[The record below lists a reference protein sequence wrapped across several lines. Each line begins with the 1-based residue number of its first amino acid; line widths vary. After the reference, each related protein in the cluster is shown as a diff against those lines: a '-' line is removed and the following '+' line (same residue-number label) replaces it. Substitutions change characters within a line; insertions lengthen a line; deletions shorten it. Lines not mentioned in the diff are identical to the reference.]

1 MGDEPN
7 LKGQAAAKFLSAEAG
22 EKPLSHL
29 KVLTDYLMDDI
40 LRVRQTLVHVQD
52 AAKQLKMKEGPEDDK
67 SDDRSPARDGDEDD
81 RDRDDDRRDDR
92 DRDDDRRDDRDRD
105 DDRDEECRD
114 REDDRDRDR
123 DDDSGGKKRRT

>member
-29 KVLTDYLMDDI
+29 KGLTDYLMDDI

-92 DRDDDRRDDRDRD
+92 DRDDDR
-105 DDRDEECRD
+105 DEEFRD

-123 DDDSGGKKRRT
+123 D

>member
-29 KVLTDYLMDDI
+29 KGLTDYLMDDI
-40 LRVRQTLVHVQD
+40 LRVRKTLVHVQEG
-52 AAKQLKMKEGPEDDK
+52 AKQLKMKEGPEDDK
-67 SDDRSPARDGDEDD
+67 SDDRSPARDGDED
-81 RDRDDDRRDDR
+81 
-92 DRDDDRRDDRDRD
+92 
-105 DDRDEECRD
+105 RDEEFRD

-123 DDDSGGKKRRT
+123 DDDSGGKKRRTR